1 MADRVSVTIRIGGSL
16 PRAQLADFIA
26 TIENEALTDPLGEYF
41 SMAQITGFGPLELA
55 ADEVAWGRLETL
67 EVFCVDNR
75 LPFERWC
82 GSYPGSWEAERVVF
96 DGATDPR
103 SYTVTDNDI
112 VVVTEPEVRSLGSFE
127 AVSAYLQSATLEL
140 PPLTIVDGKEQDHG

>member
-16 PRAQLADFIA
+16 PRAQLAAFIA
-26 TIENEALTDPLGEYF
+26 AIEDEALTDPLGEYF
-41 SMAQITGFGPLELA
+41 SMDQITGFSPLELA
-55 ADEVAWGRLETL
+55 ADEVSWGRLETL
-67 EVFCVDNR
+67 EAFCVDNR
-75 LPFERWC
+75 LPFQRWC
-82 GSYPGSWEAERVVF
+82 GSYPGSWEAERIVF

-112 VVVTEPEVRSLGSFE
+112 VVVTEPEVRSLGTFE

-140 PPLTIVDGKEQDHG
+140 PPLTIVDGEEQGHG

>member
-16 PRAQLADFIA
+16 PRAQLAAFIA
-26 TIENEALTDPLGEYF
+26 VIEDEALTDPLGEYF
-41 SMAQITGFGPLELA
+41 SIDQITGFSPLELA
-55 ADEVAWGRLETL
+55 ADEVSWGRLETL
-67 EVFCVDNR
+67 EAFCVDNR
-75 LPFERWC
+75 LPFQRWC
-82 GSYPGSWEAERVVF
+82 GSYPGSWEAERIVF

-112 VVVTEPEVRSLGSFE
+112 VVVTEPEVCSLGTFE

-140 PPLTIVDGKEQDHG
+140 PPLTIVDGEGQDHG